1 MNCLIN
7 NYYIPLSCIKQRP
20 SSPPSGRERD
30 RLPPWHALAFLI
42 VFSVVYGVE
51 VSYKFATRQVIFLLN
66 CCHVL
71 TVTNILV
78 LAAFVGGRAGS
89 PAWQV
94 LHRLNC
100 FLIHCPIAAMLF
112 PVTHTL
118 QLPLEVS

>member
-1 MNCLIN
+1 MH
-7 NYYIPLSCIKQRP
+7 QRP

-78 LAAFVGGRAGS
+78 LAAFGFR
-89 PAWQV
+89 PDPCKHQ
-94 LHRLNC
+94 LHLLLSIIY
-100 FLIHCPIAAMLF
+100 LIEL
-112 PVTHTL
+112 
-118 QLPLEVS
+118 